1 MARLE
6 YRLLLDHEK
15 YELLYFYGNIDL
27 EQIIARRECEFF
39 VKEGV
44 TYKQLSSALEKGT
57 FIIYVEK
64 YGDGI
69 KEDEVDD
76 NGLLLE
82 VRELNANE
90 NYPLITTLKLYTHLE
105 VMSYIGSS
113 FTYFHGKEW
122 LRDSAEINEDRRL
135 YVLYVTPTGLI
146 LEQEGNGI

>member
-15 YELLYFYGNIDL
+15 YKLLYFYENIDL
-27 EQIIARRECEFF
+27 EQIITRRECEFF
-39 VKEGV
+39 VKDGV
-44 TYKQLSSALEKGT
+44 TYKQLSSALEKEV

-64 YGDGI
+64 YCDGI

-76 NGLLLE
+76 NRLLLE
-82 VRELNANE
+82 VREINANE

-122 LRDSAEINEDRRL
+122 LRDSAEIDEDRKL